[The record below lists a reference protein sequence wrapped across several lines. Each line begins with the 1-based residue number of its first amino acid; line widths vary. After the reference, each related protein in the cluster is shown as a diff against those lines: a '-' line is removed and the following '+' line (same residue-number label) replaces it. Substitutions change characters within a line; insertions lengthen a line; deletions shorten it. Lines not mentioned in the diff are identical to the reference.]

1 MIHLKKAMVKNKKNY
16 ATFMFIPESQ
26 SSIKSYRMPLWFP
39 RFVTASI
46 VLLVAASIVSFSLLS
61 SLRLQYEASKN
72 EIKELTAINSSQR
85 VEIEKLQKS
94 SEQVRKQLEENSK
107 MLEEVKKAV
116 GLPTDT
122 TVENTEI
129 TPISLKTLSTKES
142 TVNKDSGKPNP
153 DMSDKLSSIESDFAS
168 LVDKIALQKKEITDA
183 LGPIKSR
190 LAYLMAKPSI
200 APVAASITAGF
211 GYRKNPF
218 TSRGSEFHKGIDF
231 AASYSQTVVAT
242 GDGIV
247 IFSGWNAGY
256 GRMVIISH
264 GYGLTTLYAHNSKL
278 LVKQGDKV
286 KKGQAISKAGNTGR
300 STGTHVH
307 YEVKLNGKNVN
318 PANYF

>member
-1 MIHLKKAMVKNKKNY
+1 MIHLKKAMVKNKNNY

-26 SSIKSYRMPLWFP
+26 STVRSYRIPMWFP
-39 RFVTASI
+39 KFVTVSI
-46 VLLVAASIVSFSLLS
+46 LLLVIASIVSFSSLS
-61 SLRLQYEASKN
+61 SLKLQYEASRN
-72 EIKELTAINSSQR
+72 EIGKLSAINNSQR
-85 VEIEKLQKS
+85 IEIEKLQKD
-94 SEQVRKQLEENSK
+94 SESVQKQLEENSR

-116 GLPTDT
+116 GINPAT
-122 TVENTEI
+122 TVKSTESS
-129 TPISLKTLSTKES
+129 PISLSTSPSAVKLTEKS
-142 TVNKDSGKPNP
+142 DP
-153 DMSDKLSSIESDFAS
+153 DMSENIKYIESNFAS
-168 LVDKIALQKKEITDA
+168 LVDKIAVQKKEISDS
-183 LGPIKSR
+183 LGPIKSK

-200 APVAASITAGF
+200 MPVTASITAGF

-218 TSRGSEFHKGIDF
+218 TSRGSEFHKGVDF
-231 AASYSQTVVAT
+231 AASYGQAAVAT

-247 IFSGWNAGY
+247 IFAGWNAGY

-286 KKGQAISKAGNTGR
+286 KKGQAIAKVGNTGR
-300 STGTHVH
+300 STGTHLH